1 MRIGEVMSVRLVSVG
16 PDDPVSLAVARM
28 NEENVGSV
36 TVCDGPELVGIFT
49 ERDLVRLAGEGSRFA
64 EVRISEVM
72 TRRPVTVSPDD
83 DIVSAARLMGERRIR
98 HLPVVQDGFLLGVI
112 GIRDVMGSLVER
124 VWRDRDD
131 AARETARELLRR

>member
-1 MRIGEVMSVRLVSVG
+1 MSVRLVSVG
-16 PDDPVSLAVARM
+16 PSDPVSLAVARM

-124 VWRDRDD
+124 VWRDRDGD
-131 AARETARELLRR
+131 ARETARELLRR

>member
-1 MRIGEVMSVRLVSVG
+1 MRIGEVMSVRLVTVG

-28 NEENVGSV
+28 NEESVGSV

-49 ERDLVRLAGEGSRFA
+49 ERDLVRLAGEGSQFA
-64 EVRISEVM
+64 QIRISEVM

-131 AARETARELLRR
+131 DARETARELLRR

>member
-1 MRIGEVMSVRLVSVG
+1 MRIGEVMSVRLVSVS

-49 ERDLVRLAGEGSRFA
+49 ERDLVRLAGEGNHFA
-64 EVRISEVM
+64 EVHMSEVM

-124 VWRDRDD
+124 VWRDRDGD
-131 AARETARELLRR
+131 ARETARELLRR

>member
-1 MRIGEVMSVRLVSVG
+1 MSVRLVSVG

-49 ERDLVRLAGEGSRFA
+49 ERDLVRLAGEGNHFA
-64 EVRISEVM
+64 SIRISEVM

-124 VWRDRDD
+124 VWRDRDGD
-131 AARETARELLRR
+131 AHETARELLRR

>member
-16 PDDPVSLAVARM
+16 PSDPVSLAVARM

-124 VWRDRDD
+124 VWRDRDGD
-131 AARETARELLRR
+131 ARETARELLRR

>member
-16 PDDPVSLAVARM
+16 PDEPVAVAVARM

-36 TVCDGPELVGIFT
+36 TVCDGPELIGIFT
-49 ERDLVRLAGEGSRFA
+49 ERDLVRLAGEGSQFA
-64 EVRISEVM
+64 QVRISEVM
-72 TRRPVTVSPDD
+72 TRRPVTVTPDD
-83 DIVSAARLMGERRIR
+83 DIVSAARLMGDRRIR

-124 VWRDRDD
+124 VWRDRDGD
-131 AARETARELLRR
+131 ARETARELLRR

>member
-16 PDDPVSLAVARM
+16 PDDPVALAVARM

-36 TVCDGPELVGIFT
+36 TVCDGPELIGIFT
-49 ERDLVRLAGEGSRFA
+49 ERDLVRLAGEGSHFA

-72 TRRPVTVSPDD
+72 TRRPITVSPDD
-83 DIVSAARLMGERRIR
+83 DIIEAARLMGERRIR

-124 VWRDRDD
+124 VWRDRDGH
-131 AARETARELLRR
+131 ARETARELLRR

>member
-1 MRIGEVMSVRLVSVG
+1 MRISEVMSVRLVSVG

-28 NEENVGSV
+28 NEANVGSV

-49 ERDLVRLAGEGSRFA
+49 ERDLVRLAGEGSHFA
-64 EVRISEVM
+64 SIRISEVM

-124 VWRDRDD
+124 VWRDRDGD
-131 AARETARELLRR
+131 ARETARELLRR

>member
-1 MRIGEVMSVRLVSVG
+1 MRIGEVMSVRIVSVG
-16 PDDPVSLAVARM
+16 PHDPVSLAVARM

-49 ERDLVRLAGEGSRFA
+49 ERDLVRLAGEGSQFA

-124 VWRDRDD
+124 VWRDRDGD
-131 AARETARELLRR
+131 ARETARELLRR

>member
-1 MRIGEVMSVRLVSVG
+1 MSVRLVMVG

-49 ERDLVRLAGEGSRFA
+49 ERDLVGLAGEGNQFA
-64 EVRISEVM
+64 SIRISEVM

-112 GIRDVMGSLVER
+112 GIRDVMGSLVEL
-124 VWRDRDD
+124 VWRDRDGD
-131 AARETARELLRR
+131 ARETARELLRR

>member
-16 PDDPVSLAVARM
+16 PDDPVSVAVARM

-49 ERDLVRLAGEGSRFA
+49 ERDLVRLAGEGSGFA

-98 HLPVVQDGFLLGVI
+98 HLPVVQDGLLLGVI

-124 VWRDRDD
+124 VWRDRDGD
-131 AARETARELLRR
+131 ARETARELLRR

>member
-49 ERDLVRLAGEGSRFA
+49 ERDLVRLAGEGSHFA

>member
-16 PDDPVSLAVARM
+16 PDETVSVAVTRM

-36 TVCDGPELVGIFT
+36 TVCNGPQLVGIFT
-49 ERDLVRLAGEGSRFA
+49 ERDLVRLAGEGNHFA
-64 EVRISEVM
+64 ELRISEVM

-124 VWRDRDD
+124 VWRDRDGD
-131 AARETARELLRR
+131 ARETARELLRR

>member
-16 PDDPVSLAVARM
+16 PDEPVSVAVARM

-49 ERDLVRLAGEGSRFA
+49 ERDLVRLAGEGTQFA
-64 EVRISEVM
+64 QIRISEVM

-124 VWRDRDD
+124 VWRDRDGD
-131 AARETARELLRR
+131 ARETARELLRR